1 MTGPDNNAA
10 QPDGTAEID
19 ALTRLL
25 EEEIAAIGRGEL
37 DKVTALYPRKAALL
51 EAIEAAAP
59 VVEDRAGNDIEFREK
74 LAELQHLIHQDAA
87 LLERMAEA
95 ARDLTSEISRIRDR
109 HGLKGLYGAKGE
121 SQAPTVAVSQRVD
134 QQV

>member
-1 MTGPDNNAA
+1 MTRPENLPS

-19 ALTRLL
+19 ALTHLL
-25 EEEIAAIGRGEL
+25 KEEIAAIGRGEL
-37 DKVTALYPRKAALL
+37 DKVTELYPRKAALL
-51 EAIEAAAP
+51 EAIETAAP
-59 VVEDRAGNDIEFREK
+59 VVEDRAGNDIAFREK
-74 LAELQHLIHQDAA
+74 LSKLQCLIHEDAA
-87 LLERMAEA
+87 RLERMAEA
-95 ARDLTSEISRIRDR
+95 ARDLTAEISRIRDR